1 MASFTN
7 RRGEQVEVS
16 DEFIERAIEIKIELQ
31 KQSASGKCS
40 YARLK
45 KMMHSEGF
53 AEADSNE
60 SMRQMIKR
68 EQEKRGL
75 LPSVTKYSDM
85 VSDKKLDSIE
95 QAVGELQISK
105 RDAQNAHRELNKM
118 KREWSDRLILIREI
132 SEQLK
137 DVKFNKRNKKL
148 EPLDKT
154 DNSIIVP
161 MSDWHIGL
169 RTEEFNLEVANDRV
183 EQYANKVVH
192 YANLFDVNTVNVIG
206 IGDLMN
212 GSYMRANQLAENELS
227 FSEQIVAASDMVFEF
242 LELLSQELNVVY
254 MGSIIGNH
262 SRMSSG
268 APSNAQEG
276 DSGENILD
284 AVVEKYIKLSK
295 NKRLSVDNKKTS
307 NRDIS
312 CSINGVEIKAVHGD
326 LISKKS
332 KEKLQQFISMDEKF
346 YDILLYGHFH
356 HSSYV
361 EENHGRMAI
370 GTGSLQGVTEFSKG
384 LGFETRPSQTL
395 VVLEGDNPIPIRIGL
410 E

>member
-1 MASFTN
+1 MRYRN
-7 RRGEQVEVS
+7 RKNEQLEVS
-16 DEFIERAIEIKIELQ
+16 DEHIETSIRLKLELQ
-31 KQSASGKCS
+31 KASPSGKCS
-40 YARLK
+40 WGTHKRL
-45 KMMHSEGF
+45 MEQEGYTDSESS
-53 AEADSNE
+53 ENY
-60 SMRQMIKR
+60 RQMIK
-68 EQEKRGL
+68 QAQKQAGL
-75 LPSVTKYSDM
+75 LPSAKKYSEM
-85 VSDKKLDSIE
+85 VSSKTLKSIE

-118 KREWSDRLILIREI
+118 KREWSDRVILIREI

-137 DVKFNKRNKKL
+137 DVKFNKGNKKL
-148 EPLDKT
+148 KPLDKT
-154 DNSIIVP
+154 DNSIVVP

-192 YANLFDVNTVNVIG
+192 YANMFDVNTVNVIG
-206 IGDLMN
+206 IGDLIN

-227 FSEQIVAASDMVFEF
+227 FSEQIVSASDMVFEF
-242 LELLSQELNVVY
+242 LELLSKELNVVY

-395 VVLEGDNPIPIRIGL
+395 VVLEGDNPIPIMVGL

>member
-1 MASFTN
+1 MRYTN
-7 RRGEQVEVS
+7 RKNEQVEVS
-16 DEFIERAIEIKIELQ
+16 DKHIETSIRLKIELQ
-31 KQSASGKCS
+31 KQSPSGKCS
-40 YARLK
+40 WGTHKRL
-45 KMMHSEGF
+45 MEQEGYTDSESS
-53 AEADSNE
+53 ENY
-60 SMRQMIKR
+60 RQMIK
-68 EQEKRGL
+68 QAQKQAGL
-75 LPSVTKYSDM
+75 LPSAKKYSEM
-85 VSDKKLDSIE
+85 VSSKTLKSIE

-118 KREWSDRLILIREI
+118 KREWSDRVILIREI

-137 DVKFNKRNKKL
+137 DVKFNKGNKKL
-148 EPLDKT
+148 KPLDKT
-154 DNSIIVP
+154 DNSIVVP

-192 YANLFDVNTVNVIG
+192 YANMFDVNTVNVIG

-242 LELLSQELNVVY
+242 LELLSKELNVVY

-312 CSINGVEIKAVHGD
+312 CSINGVDIKAVHGD

-395 VVLEGDNPIPIRIGL
+395 VVLEGDNPIPIRVGL

>member
-1 MASFTN
+1 MRYTN
-7 RRGEQVEVS
+7 RKNEQVEVS
-16 DEFIERAIEIKIELQ
+16 DEHIETSIRIKLELQ
-31 KQSASGKCS
+31 KASPSGKCS
-40 YARLK
+40 WGTHKR
-45 KMMHSEGF
+45 MMEREGYTDSESS
-53 AEADSNE
+53 ENY
-60 SMRQMIKR
+60 RQMIK
-68 EQEKRGL
+68 QAQKQAGL
-75 LPSVTKYSDM
+75 LPSAKKYSEM
-85 VSDKKLDSIE
+85 VSSKTLKSIE

-118 KREWSDRLILIREI
+118 KREWSDRVILIREI

-137 DVKFNKRNKKL
+137 DVKFNKGNKKL
-148 EPLDKT
+148 KPLDKT
-154 DNSIIVP
+154 DNSIVVP

-192 YANLFDVNTVNVIG
+192 YANMFDVNTVNVIG
-206 IGDLMN
+206 IGDLIN

-227 FSEQIVAASDMVFEF
+227 FSEQIVSASDMVFEF
-242 LELLSQELNVVY
+242 LELLSKELNVVY

-332 KEKLQQFISMDEKF
+332 KEKLQQFISLDEKF

-395 VVLEGDNPIPIRIGL
+395 VVLEGDNPIPIMVGL

>member
-1 MASFTN
+1 MRYTN
-7 RRGEQVEVS
+7 RKNEQVEVS
-16 DEFIERAIEIKIELQ
+16 DEHIETSIRIKLELQ
-31 KQSASGKCS
+31 KASPSGKCS
-40 YARLK
+40 WGTHKR
-45 KMMHSEGF
+45 MMEREGYTDSESS
-53 AEADSNE
+53 ENY
-60 SMRQMIKR
+60 RQMIK
-68 EQEKRGL
+68 QAQKQAGL
-75 LPSVTKYSDM
+75 LPSAKKYSEM
-85 VSDKKLDSIE
+85 VSSKTLKSIE

-118 KREWSDRLILIREI
+118 KREWSDRVILIREI

-137 DVKFNKRNKKL
+137 DVKFNKGNKKL
-148 EPLDKT
+148 KPLDKT
-154 DNSIIVP
+154 DNSIVVP

-192 YANLFDVNTVNVIG
+192 YANMFDVNTVNVIG
-206 IGDLMN
+206 IGDLIN

-227 FSEQIVAASDMVFEF
+227 FSEQIVSASDMVFEF
-242 LELLSQELNVVY
+242 LELLSKELNVVY

-395 VVLEGDNPIPIRIGL
+395 VVLEGDNPIPIMVGL

>member
-1 MASFTN
+1 MKYRN
-7 RRGEQVEVS
+7 RKNEQVEVS
-16 DEFIERAIEIKIELQ
+16 DEHIETSIRLKLELQ
-31 KQSASGKCS
+31 KASASGKCS
-40 YARLK
+40 WA
-45 KMMHSEGF
+45 MHKRFMEQEGYTDSESS
-53 AEADSNE
+53 ENY
-60 SMRQMIKR
+60 RQMIK
-68 EQEKRGL
+68 QAQKQAGL
-75 LPSVTKYSDM
+75 LPSAKKYSEM
-85 VSDKKLDSIE
+85 VSSKTLKSIE

-118 KREWSDRLILIREI
+118 KREWSDRVILIREI

-137 DVKFNKRNKKL
+137 DVKFNKGNKKL
-148 EPLDKT
+148 KPLDKT
-154 DNSIIVP
+154 NNSIVVP

-192 YANLFDVNTVNVIG
+192 YANMFDVSTVNVIG

-395 VVLEGDNPIPIRIGL
+395 VVLEGDNPIPIRVEL

>member
-1 MASFTN
+1 MRYTN
-7 RRGEQVEVS
+7 RRGELIEVS
-16 DEFIERAIEIKIELQ
+16 DKHIETSIRLKIELQ
-31 KQSASGKCS
+31 KQSPSGKCPW
-40 YARLK
+40 ATHKR
-45 KMMHSEGF
+45 MMEQEGYTDSE
-53 AEADSNE
+53 SNE
-60 SMRQMIKR
+60 NYRQMIKKA
-68 EQEKRGL
+68 QKQAGL
-75 LPSVTKYSDM
+75 LPSAKKYSEM
-85 VSDKKLDSIE
+85 VSSKTLKSIE

-118 KREWSDRLILIREI
+118 KREWSDRVILIREI

-137 DVKFNKRNKKL
+137 DVKFNKGNKKL
-148 EPLDKT
+148 KPLDKT
-154 DNSIIVP
+154 DNSIVVP

-192 YANLFDVNTVNVIG
+192 YANMFDVNTVNVIG

-227 FSEQIVAASDMVFEF
+227 FSEQIVSASDMVFEF
-242 LELLSQELNVVY
+242 LELLSKELNVVY

-395 VVLEGDNPIPIRIGL
+395 VVLEGDNPVPIRVGL

>member
-1 MASFTN
+1 MRYTN
-7 RRGEQVEVS
+7 RKNEQVEVS
-16 DEFIERAIEIKIELQ
+16 DEHIETSIRIKLELQ
-31 KQSASGKCS
+31 KASASGKCS
-40 YARLK
+40 WGTHKR
-45 KMMHSEGF
+45 MMEREGYTDSESS
-53 AEADSNE
+53 ENY
-60 SMRQMIKR
+60 RQMIK
-68 EQEKRGL
+68 QAQKQAGL
-75 LPSVTKYSDM
+75 LPSAKKYSEM
-85 VSDKKLDSIE
+85 VSSKTLKSIE

-118 KREWSDRLILIREI
+118 KREWSDRVILIREI

-137 DVKFNKRNKKL
+137 DVKFNKGNKKL
-148 EPLDKT
+148 KPLDKT
-154 DNSIIVP
+154 DNSIVVP

-192 YANLFDVNTVNVIG
+192 YANMFDVNTVNVIG
-206 IGDLMN
+206 IGDLIN

-227 FSEQIVAASDMVFEF
+227 FSEQIVSASDMVFEF
-242 LELLSQELNVVY
+242 LELLSKELNVVY

-332 KEKLQQFISMDEKF
+332 KEKLQQFISLDEKF

-395 VVLEGDNPIPIRIGL
+395 VVLEGDNPIPIMVGL

>member
-1 MASFTN
+1 MRYTN
-7 RRGEQVEVS
+7 RKNEQVEVS
-16 DEFIERAIEIKIELQ
+16 DEHIETSIRIKLELQ
-31 KQSASGKCS
+31 KASPSGKCS
-40 YARLK
+40 WGTHKR
-45 KMMHSEGF
+45 MMEREGYTDSESS
-53 AEADSNE
+53 ENY
-60 SMRQMIKR
+60 RQMIK
-68 EQEKRGL
+68 QAQKQAGL
-75 LPSVTKYSDM
+75 LPSAKKYSEM
-85 VSDKKLDSIE
+85 VSSKTLKSIE

-118 KREWSDRLILIREI
+118 KREWSDRVILIREI

-137 DVKFNKRNKKL
+137 DVKFNKGNKKL
-148 EPLDKT
+148 KPLEKT
-154 DNSIIVP
+154 DNSIVVP

-192 YANLFDVNTVNVIG
+192 YANMFDVNTVNVIG

-227 FSEQIVAASDMVFEF
+227 FSEQIVSASDMVFEF
-242 LELLSQELNVVY
+242 LELLSKELNVVY

-395 VVLEGDNPIPIRIGL
+395 VVLEGDNPIPIRVGL

>member
-1 MASFTN
+1 MRYTN
-7 RRGEQVEVS
+7 RRGESIEVS
-16 DEFIERAIEIKIELQ
+16 DKHIETSIRLKIELQ
-31 KQSASGKCS
+31 KQSPSGKCS
-40 YARLK
+40 WA
-45 KMMHSEGF
+45 MHKRFMEQEGYTDSESS
-53 AEADSNE
+53 ENY
-60 SMRQMIKR
+60 RQMIK
-68 EQEKRGL
+68 QAQKQAGL
-75 LPSVTKYSDM
+75 LPSAKKYSEM
-85 VSDKKLDSIE
+85 VSSKTLKSIE

-118 KREWSDRLILIREI
+118 KREWSDRVILIREI

-137 DVKFNKRNKKL
+137 DVKFNKGNKKL
-148 EPLDKT
+148 KPLDKT
-154 DNSIIVP
+154 DNSIVVP

-192 YANLFDVNTVNVIG
+192 YANMFDVNTVNVIG
-206 IGDLMN
+206 IGDLIN

-227 FSEQIVAASDMVFEF
+227 FSEQIVSASDMVFEF
-242 LELLSQELNVVY
+242 LELLSKELNVVY

-395 VVLEGDNPIPIRIGL
+395 VVLEGDNPIPIMVGL